1 MITQLR
7 EGVLLLF
14 RWWVLFIFVAV
25 VVVFVCWD
33 FFVVGGGVRVGL
45 LLVSCCFIF
54 SCYPSKSG

>member
-1 MITQLR
+1 M
-7 EGVLLLF
+7 LLLF

-25 VVVFVCWD
+25 VVFVCWD
-33 FFVVGGGVRVGL
+33 FVVVGGGVRVGL